1 MRYKWTESQIDYLT
15 KPIPKV
21 ERSYFWE
28 WVIIIVIVVM
38 TIIKFG

>member
-1 MRYKWTESQIDYLT
+1 MRYTWGKEKIDYLT

-28 WVIIIVIVVM
+28 IIIVIAIVVM
-38 TIIKFG
+38 MIIKFR

>member
-1 MRYKWTESQIDYLT
+1 MRPKWGKEELAYFT

-28 WVIIIVIVVM
+28 IVVIITIIVM
-38 TIIKFG
+38 TIIKFR

>member
-1 MRYKWTESQIDYLT
+1 MRAKWGKEEIAYLL

-28 WVIIIVIVVM
+28 IVVIITIIVM
-38 TIIKFG
+38 TIIKFR

>member
-1 MRYKWTESQIDYLT
+1 MRKKWGKEELAYFT

-28 WVIIIVIVVM
+28 IIIVIAIVVM
-38 TIIKFG
+38 MIIKFR